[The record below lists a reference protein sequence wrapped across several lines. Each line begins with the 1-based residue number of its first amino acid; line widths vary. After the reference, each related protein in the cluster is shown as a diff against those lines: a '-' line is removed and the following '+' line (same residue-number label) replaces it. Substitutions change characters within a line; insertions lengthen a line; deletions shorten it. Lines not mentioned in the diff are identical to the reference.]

1 MTTTS
6 TTTARANTYAGT
18 CTRCH
23 TPVAA
28 GAGLLGGRV
37 DGRWTVTHRDGDC
50 RARTTADMT
59 PAERGMAVIAPRRA
73 TYYAGRSTSRR
84 SCPTGGNC
92 SSFGSGRSCAADD
105 CDGY

>member
-1 MTTTS
+1 MTKTS
-6 TTTARANTYAGT
+6 TKTARANTYAGT

-23 TPVAA
+23 TSVAA

-37 DGRWTVTHRDGDC
+37 DGRWTVTHRDGQC
-50 RARTTADMT
+50 AASAASAAT
-59 PAERGMAVIAPRRA
+59 PAKKVTPRRA
-73 TYYAGRSTSRR
+73 TYYGGRSTSRR

-92 SSFGSGRSCAADD
+92 SSFGSGRSCGADD